1 MPIRIVL
8 ADDHPIVLGGLHQ
21 LLSLESDLAVVA
33 RCTNGTDALAA
44 VRRERPDIFIADL
57 TMPGFTGL
65 ELLREVTAAALP
77 VKVILLTAR
86 IDHEEVLEAMRL
98 GVAGIVLKES
108 APLQI
113 LDCIRR
119 VAAGEQWIDQVIG
132 RRTIDGMLRR
142 QASTER
148 AASVL
153 TARELEVVR
162 MVARGLSNK
171 EIADSLSISE
181 GTVKS
186 HLRAIF
192 EKLDVSSRM
201 KLSVYAREQML
212 V

>member
-1 MPIRIVL
+1 
-8 ADDHPIVLGGLHQ
+8 
-21 LLSLESDLAVVA
+21 
-33 RCTNGTDALAA
+33 
-44 VRRERPDIFIADL
+44 
-57 TMPGFTGL
+57 
-65 ELLREVTAAALP
+65 
-77 VKVILLTAR
+77 
-86 IDHEEVLEAMRL
+86 VLEAL
-98 GVAGIVLKES
+98 KHGVAGIVLKES

-119 VAAGEQWIDQVIG
+119 VTGGEQWIDQVIG

-142 QASTER
+142 QASAER

-153 TARELEVVR
+153 TSRELEVVR

-192 EKLDVSSRM
+192 EKLDVSIRM

>member
-1 MPIRIVL
+1 VPIRIVL
-8 ADDHPIVLGGLHQ
+8 DDHPIVLGGLHQ
-21 LLSLESDLAVVA
+21 LLSLESDLTVVA

-44 VRRERPDIFIADL
+44 VRRERPDILIADL

-65 ELLREVTAAALP
+65 ELLREVAAAALP

-86 IDHEEVLEAMRL
+86 IDHEEVLEAMKH

-119 VAAGEQWIDQVIG
+119 VTAGEQWIDQVIG

-142 QASTER
+142 QASAER

-192 EKLDVSSRM
+192 EKLGVSSRM